1 MQRDGRKGK
10 TGFLQRLFRR
20 TLVFVFILLLVPL
33 LLLPVFR
40 FVNPPITS
48 VMLINRAGGASI
60 VRKWADL
67 DDISPNLIRAVMVAE
82 DGRFCTHWGVDL
94 DEVGNVLESLGE
106 GERPRGASTITMQ
119 LVKNL
124 FLWPQ
129 RSILRKTIEVP
140 LALYAE
146 LVLPKDRIMEIYLNV
161 VEWDRGVYGAEAA
174 SQHYFNRSAN
184 RLTRVQAANMA
195 VTLPAPASRNP
206 ARPSAH
212 VRKIAAVIARR
223 ADQSGAYVT
232 CLFE

>member
-1 MQRDGRKGK
+1 M
-10 TGFLQRLFRR
+10 F
-20 TLVFVFILLLVPL
+20 VFVMLLVPL
-33 LLLPVFR
+33 LLLPAFR

-48 VMLINRAGGASI
+48 VMLINRVGGASI
-60 VRKWADL
+60 VRQWADL
-67 DDISPNLIRAVMVAE
+67 GDISPDLIRAVMVAE
-82 DGRFCTHWGVDL
+82 DGRFCTHWGIDL
-94 DEVGNVLESLGE
+94 DEVENVLESLGE
-106 GERPRGASTITMQ
+106 GGRPRGASTISMQ

-129 RSILRKTIEVP
+129 RSFLRKAIEVP

-174 SQHYFNRSAN
+174 SRHYFNRSAKNLN
-184 RLTRVQAANMA
+184 RAQAANMA

-212 VRKIAAVIARR
+212 VRKIASVIARR

>member
-1 MQRDGRKGK
+1 
-10 TGFLQRLFRR
+10 
-20 TLVFVFILLLVPL
+20 
-33 LLLPVFR
+33 
-40 FVNPPITS
+40 
-48 VMLINRAGGASI
+48 MLINRAGGASI
-60 VRKWADL
+60 VRQWADL

-82 DGRFCTHWGVDL
+82 DGRFCTHWGIDF
-94 DEVGNVLESLGE
+94 DEVENVLESLGE

-129 RSILRKTIEVP
+129 RSFLRKAIEVP

-174 SQHYFNRSAN
+174 AQHYFNRSAN
-184 RLTRVQAANMA
+184 KLTRVQAANMA
-195 VTLPAPASRNP
+195 ATLPAPASRNP

-232 CLFE
+232 CLFV

>member
-1 MQRDGRKGK
+1 M
-10 TGFLQRLFRR
+10 
-20 TLVFVFILLLVPL
+20 FVFILLLVPL

-129 RSILRKTIEVP
+129 RSFLRKTIEVP

-206 ARPSAH
+206 ARPSAR

-232 CLFE
+232 CLFG